1 MRIKA
6 LLPIATLMLCG
17 LSLPARA
24 GNASTSQLCD
34 YRMRYD
40 IDIDGDSA
48 HLRNARSAPD
58 IDIVGERLWVGGSER
73 ALTAIE
79 RQRLS
84 DYRKELSGFT
94 RNVSH
99 VALEGAQLGI
109 ESAVLAISA
118 LTGDDDNGKNL
129 LSRFDGVRARLE
141 QQLDGKHLPAK
152 MLGKDY
158 DEELDSA
165 IDQIAAEAA
174 VQISGGVAKLVAM
187 SLFAPSLIE
196 ARADRV
202 EKLVDTHVE
211 QRGNQLER
219 DADALCGQVRRLD
232 ALENALNYFDAFD
245 RDAPSI

>member
-1 MRIKA
+1 MRNAA
-6 LLPIATLMLCG
+6 LLPIATLLLCG
-17 LSLPARA
+17 LSAPAFA
-24 GNASTSQLCD
+24 GPASSSRLCD
-34 YRMRYD
+34 YQMQYD

-58 IDIVGERLWVGGSER
+58 IDIVGDRLWVDGKER
-73 ALTAIE
+73 ALSAIE
-79 RQRLS
+79 RQRLV

-118 LTGDDDNGKNL
+118 LTGDEDDGKKM
-129 LSRFDGVRARLE
+129 LSRFDGLRSRLE

-158 DEELDSA
+158 DEELDA
-165 IDQIAAEAA
+165 TIDQIAQEAV

-211 QRGNQLER
+211 QRGNRLER

-232 ALENALNYFDAFD
+232 ALENALHQFDAFD

>member
-1 MRIKA
+1 MRHAA
-6 LLPIATLMLCG
+6 LLPVAALLLCG
-17 LSLPARA
+17 LNASAHA
-24 GNASTSQLCD
+24 GNSSSSRLCD
-34 YRMRYD
+34 YQMRYD
-40 IDIDGDSA
+40 VDIDGDSA
-48 HLRNARSAPD
+48 HLRNARNAPD
-58 IDIVGERLWVGGSER
+58 IDIVGDRLWMDRKER
-73 ALTAIE
+73 SLSAIE

-84 DYRKELSGFT
+84 DYRRELTGFT

-99 VALEGAQLGI
+99 VALQGAQLGI

-118 LTGDDDNGKNL
+118 LTGDEDDSKKL

-141 QQLDGKHLPAK
+141 RQLDGRHLPAK

-158 DEELDSA
+158 DEELDAA
-165 IDQIAAEAA
+165 IDQIAEEAV
-174 VQISGGVAKLVAM
+174 VQIGGGVAKLVAM

-202 EKLVDTHVE
+202 EKLVDTQVD
-211 QRGNQLER
+211 QRARQLER

-232 ALENALNYFDAFD
+232 ALENALNQFDAFD